1 MIMALISSILKHA
14 KSLSSSNLS
23 TNYLQRS
30 VYLIPRVGGYR
41 YMSSDARKENIVI
54 VGAGIAGLA
63 SAVSL
68 QRFGIRSLVLE
79 QAESLR
85 TEGSS
90 ITLSK
95 NGWKALDAIGVG
107 DQLRDKFLEIQG
119 IEFKLDDGR
128 VLNSFGFKD
137 EDKSQELR
145 VVERR
150 VLLETLASKL
160 PPDAISFSS
169 KLSKIEQSE
178 NASNTLLQLQDG
190 TRLSA
195 EVVIACDG
203 VWSPMATWMGFRQP
217 KYAGHI
223 AFRGLGYFPEGQPY
237 EPKVHYT
244 YGRGL
249 RAGFV
254 PASKTKVYWFVMC
267 NSSSPGPRITDPSIL
282 RKEAK
287 ELIRDW
293 PIADML
299 NLINLTADDTLTKN
313 PLYDRW
319 LWPLISPPPFCG
331 KTVLLGDAWHPMT
344 PNIGQGAC
352 CALED
357 SIVLTEKLA
366 EAMKSKHISVEDA
379 FKAYGS
385 ERWSRVFPLTVMAN
399 RVGALLQS
407 ENKLI
412 CSVRNILMSKLKPR
426 TMTRHANYEFEQSKR
441 DRR

>member
-1 MIMALISSILKHA
+1 M
-14 KSLSSSNLS
+14 SNACRA
-23 TNYLQRS
+23 N
-30 VYLIPRVGGYR
+30 
-41 YMSSDARKENIVI
+41 DDRKENVVI
-54 VGAGIAGLA
+54 VGAGVAGLA

-68 QRFGIRSLVLE
+68 QRFGIKSLVLE

-95 NGWKALDAIGVG
+95 NGWKALDAVGVG
-107 DQLRDKFLEIQG
+107 DELRNQFLEIQG
-119 IEFKLDDGR
+119 IVIKSDEGK

-150 VLLETLASKL
+150 VLLETLARKL

-169 KLSKIEQSE
+169 KLSKIETSE
-178 NASNTLLQLQDG
+178 NGSNTLLQLQDG

-203 VWSPMATWMGFRQP
+203 VWSPTAQWMGFRQP

-237 EPKVHYT
+237 EPKVNYI

-254 PASKTKVYWFVMC
+254 PASKTKVYWFVIC

-282 RKEAK
+282 RQQAK
-287 ELIRDW
+287 ELVRDW
-293 PIADML
+293 PVADML
-299 NLINLTADDTLTKN
+299 NLINLTPDDTLTRN
-313 PLYDRW
+313 PIYDRW
-319 LWPLISPPPFCG
+319 LWPLISPPPSSG
-331 KTVLLGDAWHPMT
+331 RAVLVGDAWHPMT
-344 PNIGQGAC
+344 PNMGQGAC

-366 EAMKSKHISVEDA
+366 EAMNSKHISVEDA

-385 ERWSRVFPLTVMAN
+385 ERWRRVFPLTVMAN

-407 ENKLI
+407 ENTLI
-412 CSVRNILMSKLKPR
+412 CSVRNNIVSKLVNPR
-426 TMTRHANYEFEQSKR
+426 TMTRHANYEFEQTKR
-441 DRR
+441 NRH

>member
-1 MIMALISSILKHA
+1 MALICLIKHA
-14 KSLSSSNLS
+14 KPVSSSKILS
-23 TNYLQRS
+23 NYFQNRLS
-30 VYLIPRVGGYR
+30 LIPRVGGCR
-41 YMSSDARKENIVI
+41 YISNDSRKENIVI

-63 SAVSL
+63 SALSL
-68 QRFGIRSLVLE
+68 QRFGIRSLVVE

-95 NGWKALDAIGVG
+95 NGWKALDAIGIG
-107 DQLRDKFLEIQG
+107 DELRSQFLEIQG
-119 IEFKLDDGR
+119 IVIKSDDGKE
-128 VLNSFGFKD
+128 LNSFGFKV

-169 KLSKIEQSE
+169 KLSSIETSD
-178 NASNTLLQLQDG
+178 NGTNTLLHLQDG

-203 VWSPMATWMGFRQP
+203 VWSPTAKWMGFRQP

-237 EPKVHYT
+237 EPKVNYT

-254 PASKTKVYWFVMC
+254 PASKNKVYWFVIY

-282 RKEAK
+282 RQEAK
-287 ELIRDW
+287 ELVRDW
-293 PIADML
+293 PVADML
-299 NLINLTADDTLTKN
+299 NLINLTADDTLTRN

-319 LWPLISPPPFCG
+319 LWPLISPRPCSG
-331 KTVLLGDAWHPMT
+331 RTVLLGDAWHPMT

-366 EAMKSKHISVEDA
+366 EAIKSKHISVEDA

-385 ERWSRVFPLTVMAN
+385 ERWPRVFPLTVMAN

-412 CSVRNILMSKLKPR
+412 CSVRDNILVPKLKPG
-426 TMTRHANYEFEQSKR
+426 TITRHANYEFEQAKR
-441 DRR
+441 NTWQ